1 MTDNDILASSLVL
14 VGCLVKQKH
23 TISRIVQKL
32 GMEQFHHFGSVFVK
46 DGISG
51 AEAVFV
57 YARKSQRAT

>member
-1 MTDNDILASSLVL
+1 MTDNDILASTLVL

-46 DGISG
+46 EDRESG
-51 AEAVFV
+51 
-57 YARKSQRAT
+57 